1 MKWVYL
7 LIAITGEVVATSALR
22 ASDGF
27 TRMGP
32 TGLVVAGYAIAFYF
46 LSLTLSTIPVG
57 VAYAVWSGIGIVLT
71 SIIGWFLFSQSLDT
85 AALIGIALI
94 LAGVAVIN
102 LMSGSA
108 VH

>member
-57 VAYAVWSGIGIVLT
+57 
-71 SIIGWFLFSQSLDT
+71 
-85 AALIGIALI
+85 IAQDI
-94 LAGVAVIN
+94 CP
-102 LMSGSA
+102 
-108 VH
+108 HHKR